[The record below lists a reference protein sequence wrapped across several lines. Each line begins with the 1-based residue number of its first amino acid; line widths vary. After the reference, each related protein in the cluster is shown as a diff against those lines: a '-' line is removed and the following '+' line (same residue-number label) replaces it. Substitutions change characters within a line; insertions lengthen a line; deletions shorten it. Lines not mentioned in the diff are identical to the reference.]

1 MTSGDEFTVSGDG
14 LTEVFV
20 TNGGL
25 CGPNVSY
32 LINPHSKMTIKGQS
46 ISTSAPVFNFSN
58 ATTSMYVPLLAGFA

>member
-1 MTSGDEFTVSGDG
+1 MSGDEYTVSGDG

-32 LINPHSKMTIKGQS
+32 LINPHSKLTVKGQG
-46 ISTSAPVFNFSN
+46 TSSSGIVFNFSR